1 MVMVFWRRRAGE
13 CATAGCAFCRTRRC
27 CRSGLGLLALGPRR
41 GCLPRR
47 RRRNVRFFGVRR
59 VGGSMIKR
67 LSAPVVFVNVGPA
80 STWLTG
86 WMELS
91 AEDMD
96 VFVSFLIL
104 TWLSQV
110 KSGPS

>member
-1 MVMVFWRRRAGE
+1 MV
-13 CATAGCAFCRTRRC
+13 
-27 CRSGLGLLALGPRR
+27 
-41 GCLPRR
+41 
-47 RRRNVRFFGVRR
+47 
-59 VGGSMIKR
+59 KR

-91 AEDMD
+91 AEEDMD

>member
-1 MVMVFWRRRAGE
+1 MV
-13 CATAGCAFCRTRRC
+13 
-27 CRSGLGLLALGPRR
+27 
-41 GCLPRR
+41 
-47 RRRNVRFFGVRR
+47 
-59 VGGSMIKR
+59 KR